1 MSETE
6 RFERYVAYYRM
17 PDIGDT
23 QHGDTLARQRGLM
36 TAFLDHPARG
46 LVGEFTEVMT
56 PAYQGETSP
65 AFDLSLDCCR
75 DLGAKLICAV
85 SDADLAP
92 AELEKAAHNHI
103 EILMIGGVDSP
114 PSSQPDIQPAEEE
127 TAPYLRFGRRRHTMA
142 PPRPRRPDGAAKAGN
157 LAKADRFAEAIL
169 PIIDQIRESGATTLT
184 DIAKALNARNIRT
197 ARGRRW
203 HPTTVKNVLNRR
215 P

>member
-23 QHGDTLARQRGLM
+23 QHGDTLARQRRQM
-36 TAFLDHPARG
+36 TAFLDHPDRV

-56 PAYQGETSP
+56 PAHQGETSP

-75 DLGAKLICAV
+75 DLGARLICAV

-92 AELEKAAHNHI
+92 AALEKADRNHI
-103 EILMIGGVDSP
+103 EVLMIGEASP
-114 PSSQPDIQPAEEE
+114 PSSQPDIQPDEE
-127 TAPYLRFGRRRHTMA
+127 TAPYLRFGRSRHITA
-142 PPRPRRPDGAAKAGN
+142 PPQPRRPDGATKAGN